1 MLCYASRGMAHVKS
15 MLSDAIAAVLEEDAL
30 VKSEVSQVNCSEE
43 KTLLNVPTS
52 VKKEEKSSEEQDT
65 SLPLHG
71 QDQRKSPALQ
81 GLLPKCPDQERIQ
94 DGEAVGDAGCQNNG
108 EAAAPKTVTIPPSPK
123 VKIVS
128 ANNRMR
134 RPRIDTSLVFLTKKF
149 LKMLQR
155 AKDGVLD
162 LNVVCSQLNTSKR
175 RIYDVTNVLEGI
187 FLIKKKY
194 KNHVQWMGGW
204 LNENAGQVLKQL
216 SEEERVLDGLIRTYT
231 RDIHRL
237 CLEEQNARL
246 AYLTYEDIQSL
257 PSFKEQ
263 TVIVIKGPPDT
274 QIEVP
279 HVMESKEVHVKSTK
293 GPVEVFLC
301 SDEPVP
307 REAPMEVTDQV
318 AANDAAPIS
327 SNTTASLM
335 ISFTAMPIKSGPCF

>member
-71 QDQRKSPALQ
+71 QQ
-81 GLLPKCPDQERIQ
+81 RIQ